1 MGWLM
6 FKLKPLPPFDNVA
19 DLRKDP
25 LVAWQHRYIHLIAV
39 LVAFVLQASIGFV
52 WGGWKAALYLF
63 SAAKAQGPIFLL
75 CTHFR
80 SFQGDF
86 RRIQVG
92 SITTAVR
99 KPLEVEVAQEGRAL
113 RISFDTCER

>member
-39 LVAFVLQASIGFV
+39 G
-52 WGGWKAALYLF
+52 LYLNRRLRSQEIHDF
-63 SAAKAQGPIFLL
+63 KCKGFTILTGVAVL
-75 CTHFR
+75 CNVK
-80 SFQGDF
+80 
-86 RRIQVG
+86 I
-92 SITTAVR
+92 
-99 KPLEVEVAQEGRAL
+99 
-113 RISFDTCER
+113 

>member
-1 MGWLM
+1 M
-6 FKLKPLPPFDNVA
+6 FTLKPLPPFDNVA

-92 SITTAVR
+92 
-99 KPLEVEVAQEGRAL
+99 P
-113 RISFDTCER
+113 